1 MNIEIQKTVERQ
13 AEEAL
18 ERINLYKD
26 RNFSSRLNKRVKK
39 MVVSLLRAVFIIGV
53 AYVILRPIIQKIA
66 TAFMT
71 EIDLYDQT
79 VKWIPRNFTLDNI
92 RITWEN
98 MNYPSA
104 FLNTLLLTIL
114 VSVLQLSSCTLVAYG
129 LGRFKFRG
137 SSIIFTLALFT
148 LVVPPQMIMVP
159 LSINFK
165 NFDFFGLLP
174 GGGFNLLNSYWPFI
188 LTSITAVGLRNG
200 LFIYILRQFFRGM
213 PKDLEEAA
221 YLDGAGIFRTFMTI
235 MLPGAVPGLVV
246 IFLFA
251 FVWQWNDYFF
261 NTIFLSGQGNYLL
274 QALQGVALNVVKEN
288 NLLRSRYASLIR
300 QTGMLLYIAPLLV
313 LYAFMQKY
321 FIESIQRTGIVG

>member
-1 MNIEIQKTVERQ
+1 MKTIERQ

-26 RNFSSRLNKRVKK
+26 RNFSSRLNKRAKAL
-39 MVVSLLRAVFIIGV
+39 VVSLLRVVFIIGV
-53 AYVILRPIIQKIA
+53 AYVILRPIMQKIA

-79 VKWIPRNFTLDNI
+79 VKWIPRNINLANI

-104 FLNTLLLTIL
+104 FLNTLLLTII
-114 VSVLQLSSCTLVAYG
+114 VSVLQLCSCTLVAYG
-129 LGRFKFRG
+129 LGRFKFKG
-137 SSIIFTLALFT
+137 NSVIFTLALFT